1 MPILESSIIG
11 SIFGGVFRLAPE
23 IIKVFDRANERKQE
37 LKMFELS
44 TELEKVKGDY
54 KVEEKYVDYSVAQM
68 QAIQA
73 AAEAEGKIASKS
85 YKWVTAAVALVRP
98 AITYAMFA
106 LYLIVKFTFIIT
118 GLSSGTD
125 WATVVAS
132 NWTNDDWGVLTMI
145 LTFHFVGRPIEK
157 YTSKYGG

>member
-1 MPILESSIIG
+1 MILESSIIG
-11 SIFGGVFRLAPE
+11 SIFGGIFRLAPE
-23 IIKVFDRANERKQE
+23 VMKIFDRANERKHE

-85 YKWVTAAVALVRP
+85 YKWVSAAVALVRP
-98 AITYAMFA
+98 SITYAMFA
-106 LYLIVKFTFIIT
+106 LYLIVKFTFIIS
-118 GLSSGTD
+118 GLNSEIA
-125 WATVVAS
+125 WIEVVRA
-132 NWTNDDWGVLTMI
+132 NWTNDDLGVLTMI

>member
-1 MPILESSIIG
+1 MILESSIIG
-11 SIFGGVFRLAPE
+11 SIFGGLFRLAPE
-23 IIKVFDRANERKQE
+23 VMKIFDRANERKHE
-37 LKMFELS
+37 LKMFQLS

-73 AAEAEGKIASKS
+73 AAEAEGKIASKT
-85 YKWVTAAVALVRP
+85 YKWVAAAVALVRP
-98 AITYAMFA
+98 SITYAMFA
-106 LYLIVKFTFIIT
+106 LYLVVKFTFIFA
-118 GLSSGTD
+118 GLYSETA
-125 WATVVAS
+125 WLEVVKA

>member
-1 MPILESSIIG
+1 MILETSIIG
-11 SIFGGVFRLAPE
+11 SIFGGIFRLAPE
-23 IIKVFDRANERKQE
+23 VMKIFDRANERKHE

-44 TELEKVKGDY
+44 TELEKIKGDY

-85 YKWVTAAVALVRP
+85 YKWVSAAVALVRP
-98 AITYAMFA
+98 SITYAMFA
-106 LYLIVKFTFIIT
+106 LYLIVKFTFIIS
-118 GLSSGTD
+118 GLNSEIA
-125 WATVVAS
+125 WIEVVRA

-157 YTSKYGG
+157 YASKYGG

>member
-1 MPILESSIIG
+1 MILESSLLG
-11 SIFGGVFRLAPE
+11 SFFGGIFRLAPE
-23 IIKVFDRANERKQE
+23 IIKVFDRLNERKHE

-44 TELEKVKGDY
+44 TELEKVKGEF

-73 AAEAEGKIASKS
+73 ATEAEGKIASKS

-98 AITYAMFA
+98 TITYAMFA
-106 LYLIVKFTFIIT
+106 LYLVVKFTFIIA
-118 GLSSGTD
+118 GLHSETA
-125 WATVVAS
+125 WLEVVKA

>member
-1 MPILESSIIG
+1 MILESSLLG
-11 SIFGGVFRLAPE
+11 SIFGGLFRLAPE
-23 IIKVFDRANERKQE
+23 VMKIFDRANERKHE

-85 YKWVTAAVALVRP
+85 YKWVSAAVALVRP
-98 AITYAMFA
+98 TITYAMFA
-106 LYLIVKFTFIIT
+106 LYLVVKFTFIIT

-157 YTSKYGG
+157 YSSKYSG

>member
-1 MPILESSIIG
+1 MILESSLLG
-11 SIFGGVFRLAPE
+11 SLFGGIFRLAPE
-23 IIKVFDRANERKQE
+23 IIKVFDRANERKHE
-37 LKMFELS
+37 MKMFELS
-44 TELEKVKGDY
+44 TELEKVKGEF

-106 LYLIVKFTFIIT
+106 LYLVVKFTFIIT

-157 YTSKYGG
+157 YSSKYSG

>member
-1 MPILESSIIG
+1 MILESSLLG
-11 SIFGGVFRLAPE
+11 SLFGGIFRLAPE
-23 IIKVFDRANERKQE
+23 VIKVFDRANERKHE

-44 TELEKVKGDY
+44 TELEKVKGEF

-106 LYLIVKFTFIIT
+106 LYLVVKFTFIIT

-132 NWTNDDWGVLTMI
+132 NWTNDDWGILTMI

>member
-1 MPILESSIIG
+1 MILESSLLG
-11 SIFGGVFRLAPE
+11 SIFGGLFRLAPE
-23 IIKVFDRANERKQE
+23 VMKIFDRANERKHE

-85 YKWVTAAVALVRP
+85 YKWVSAAVALVRP
-98 AITYAMFA
+98 TITYAMFA
-106 LYLIVKFTFIIT
+106 LYLVVKFTFIIT

-145 LTFHFVGRPIEK
+145 LTFHVVGRPIEK

>member
-1 MPILESSIIG
+1 MILESSLLG
-11 SIFGGVFRLAPE
+11 SLFGGIFRLAPE
-23 IIKVFDRANERKQE
+23 VIKVFDRANERKHE

-44 TELEKVKGDY
+44 TELEKVKGEF

-157 YTSKYGG
+157 YTSKYSG

>member
-1 MPILESSIIG
+1 MILESSLLG
-11 SIFGGVFRLAPE
+11 SLFGGIFRLAPE
-23 IIKVFDRANERKQE
+23 VIKVFDRANERKHE

-44 TELEKVKGDY
+44 TELEKVKGEF

-85 YKWVTAAVALVRP
+85 YKWVTAAVALVRL

-106 LYLIVKFTFIIT
+106 LYLVVKFTFIIT

>member
-1 MPILESSIIG
+1 MILESSLLG
-11 SIFGGVFRLAPE
+11 SLFGGIFRLAPE
-23 IIKVFDRANERKQE
+23 VIKVFDRANERKHE

-44 TELEKVKGDY
+44 TELEKVKGEF

-106 LYLIVKFTFIIT
+106 LYLVVKFTFIIT

-145 LTFHFVGRPIEK
+145 L
-157 YTSKYGG
+157 S